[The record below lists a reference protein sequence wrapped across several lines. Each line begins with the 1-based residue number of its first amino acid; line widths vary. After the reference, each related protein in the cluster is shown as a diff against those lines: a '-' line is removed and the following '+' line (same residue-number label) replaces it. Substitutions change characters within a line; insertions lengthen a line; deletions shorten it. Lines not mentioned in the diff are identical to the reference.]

1 MNPKRTT
8 TPGRTQRL
16 RLCTAPARAYL
27 YAKEAHARSTS
38 INALRYLLRLAL
50 VSGSFPLAAD
60 AMQRDWAIG
69 PVPQTV
75 IDGDQPGRAPLGVIV
90 GARRLLTGEI
100 VVADASAVDLRLFD
114 ASGRFVR
121 TITRRGRG
129 PGEMTNVASLSRS
142 NRAITAI
149 GGMDVVAIGPDA
161 TTPVRY
167 ALPSSG
173 GPPSGSILG
182 VFGSGQV
189 LLGESRFRILSP
201 PSRVVRDTTRLVI
214 ASLAD
219 VKARRELGRFPNQS
233 SLILVTPLA
242 PGGLK
247 FGRLDTAPQLEIA
260 ITDQLCWIGDSG
272 GSELIRVDLR
282 DDRIQRFRIPLA
294 PRKWMDDALAQ
305 YVRSRVQGAS
315 SPVEAAFLSA
325 WGNAEYR
332 SDAIPAFRA
341 LHADVG
347 NGVWIEHFLP
357 SLAARPRYTVLSS
370 SGQVIA
376 TTTAPRAMRL
386 LDIGEDY
393 VIGAEKDE
401 NDVERIALYPLR
413 RR

>member
-100 VVADASAVDLRLFD
+100 VVADASAVDLR
-114 ASGRFVR
+114 RFVR

-219 VKARRELGRFPNQS
+219 VFQN
-233 SLILVTPLA
+233 
-242 PGGLK
+242 
-247 FGRLDTAPQLEIA
+247 
-260 ITDQLCWIGDSG
+260 
-272 GSELIRVDLR
+272 RVEHVVDH
-282 DDRIQRFRIPLA
+282 
-294 PRKWMDDALAQ
+294 
-305 YVRSRVQGAS
+305 
-315 SPVEAAFLSA
+315 EAAADEKVVHAAVHRQFEGLLHLGKTHFVGVKEYDEFLFA
-325 WGNAEYR
+325 ACFGFEEIGINAIQ
-332 SDAIPAFRA
+332 SD
-341 LHADVG
+341 G
-347 NGVWIEHFLP
+347 
-357 SLAARPRYTVLSS
+357 
-370 SGQVIA
+370 
-376 TTTAPRAMRL
+376 
-386 LDIGEDY
+386 
-393 VIGAEKDE
+393 
-401 NDVERIALYPLR
+401 
-413 RR
+413 